1 MKKIKSYLIIFVL
14 LFMLTGCYKSETTL
28 TVNSD
33 RSIDLDAKIIV
44 DDNFNE
50 TPYLNNMSQY
60 TNRGIKI
67 QRLTESGYN
76 GYKIT
81 KKYNNIDDI
90 STEDIIKVDISKYF
104 ESDFNEKYL
113 FKVEKSFFKNIY
125 TANFTIDNNVIMRF
139 VNNEMDKQTEDDFL
153 DIVKEILN
161 NGLNEFNKSK
171 TEKVYSSEKNELKI
185 DDDVKYEI
193 TISKDSAVTKITA
206 SNKLY
211 SYSKEQKSIQLK
223 DLDVSD
229 VVKLTKDDKK
239 DKTDTSGIK
248 FIVKLPH
255 KSINNNAEVVSGSGE
270 TLTWTFDQSKSND
283 IIFSFELSNGISYL
297 MVIGF
302 GALVIA
308 IIVVFIYLIVKL
320 KDKKRSNIESK
331 PVFMS
336 SNEEEN
342 DLKETDENIM
352 QSDNASDEEKVPDV
366 INIE

>member
-14 LFMLTGCYKSETTL
+14 LIMLTGCYKSETTL

-125 TANFTIDNNVIMRF
+125 L
-139 VNNEMDKQTEDDFL
+139 Q
-153 DIVKEILN
+153 
-161 NGLNEFNKSK
+161 
-171 TEKVYSSEKNELKI
+171 
-185 DDDVKYEI
+185 
-193 TISKDSAVTKITA
+193 
-206 SNKLY
+206 
-211 SYSKEQKSIQLK
+211 
-223 DLDVSD
+223 
-229 VVKLTKDDKK
+229 
-239 DKTDTSGIK
+239 
-248 FIVKLPH
+248 
-255 KSINNNAEVVSGSGE
+255 
-270 TLTWTFDQSKSND
+270 
-283 IIFSFELSNGISYL
+283 
-297 MVIGF
+297 
-302 GALVIA
+302 
-308 IIVVFIYLIVKL
+308 
-320 KDKKRSNIESK
+320 
-331 PVFMS
+331 
-336 SNEEEN
+336 
-342 DLKETDENIM
+342 
-352 QSDNASDEEKVPDV
+352 
-366 INIE
+366 